1 MYKLCEINGL
11 VIAIRNTSISREK
24 ELLPQR
30 KEKEEEVELGALKFM
45 SRKVHLAK

>member
-24 ELLPQR
+24 QLLPQR
-30 KEKEEEVELGALKFM
+30 KEKEEELGALKFM

>member
-1 MYKLCEINGL
+1 MRDKWTCNRDK
-11 VIAIRNTSISREK
+11 VNTSISREK